1 MIVKELKEF
10 LSVLSDDIPIRYV
23 SEKPNNPYKT
33 AYEIDDVCC
42 IDSDDSRIQATVYLI
57 GL

>member
-10 LSVLSDDIPIRYV
+10 LAVIRDDIPIRYV

-33 AYEIDDVCC
+33 AFEIDDVSL
-42 IDSDDSRIQATVYLI
+42 IDSDDSRVQASVYLI

>member
-10 LSVLSDDIPIRYV
+10 LAVIRDDIPIRYV
-23 SEKPNNPYKT
+23 SEKTNNPYKT
-33 AYEIDDVCC
+33 AFEIDDVSI
-42 IDSDDSRIQATVYLI
+42 IDSDDSRVQASVYLI

>member
-1 MIVKELKEF
+1 MTVKELKEF

-33 AYEIDDVCC
+33 AYEIDDVYC
-42 IDSDDSRIQATVYLI
+42 IGSDDPRIQASVYLT
-57 GL
+57 GE

>member
-10 LSVLSDDIPIRYV
+10 LAVIGDDIPIRYV

-33 AYEIDDVCC
+33 AFEIDDVYL
-42 IDSDDSRIQATVYLI
+42 IDSDDSRVHASVYLI